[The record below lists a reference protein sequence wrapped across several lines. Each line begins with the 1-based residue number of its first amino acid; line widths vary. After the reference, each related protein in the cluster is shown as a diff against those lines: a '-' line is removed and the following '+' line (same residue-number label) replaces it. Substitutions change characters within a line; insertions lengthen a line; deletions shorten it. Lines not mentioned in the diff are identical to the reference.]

1 MTVSYGYDKQKVLQA
16 LRYHFINKKDIRIL
30 LIAVNVLALI
40 SGVLFFFKKI
50 QPTVFVITSLLWI
63 ILMIVF
69 WIAMPRLIYSKTKS
83 FKDNFIT
90 EISGTDITLQQE
102 LGSRT
107 WKFSD
112 FKSWFESP
120 HFFHLYVGPN
130 SFFIIPKEAF
140 SLDQVQEVRKIFGN
154 CIANQG

>member
-1 MTVSYGYDKQKVLQA
+1 MTVSYNYDRLKVLQA

-30 LIAVNVLALI
+30 LIAVNVLALV
-40 SGVLFFFKKI
+40 SSVLFFLKKI
-50 QPTVFVITSLLWI
+50 EPTVFLLTSFLWI

-69 WIAMPRLIYSKTKS
+69 WILMPRLIYSRTRA

-90 EISGTDITLQQE
+90 QINKEEIVLQQE

-107 WKFSD
+107 WSYKD

-120 HFFHLYVGPN
+120 HFFHLYLGAN
-130 SFFIIPKEAF
+130 AFFILPKDAF
-140 SLDQVQEVRKIFGN
+140 SADQVQEARGIFEDS
-154 CIANQG
+154 IK